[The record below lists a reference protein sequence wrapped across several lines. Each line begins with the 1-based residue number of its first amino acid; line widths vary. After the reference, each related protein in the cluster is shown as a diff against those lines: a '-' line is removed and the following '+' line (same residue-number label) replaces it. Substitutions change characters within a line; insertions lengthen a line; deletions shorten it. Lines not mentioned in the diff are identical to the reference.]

1 MRALNDTQKPVGAPQ
16 GGDKKP
22 MDMRPGGGPRRGMNM
37 IAEKP
42 KNMKKTLSRLLKYI
56 VTNKFMIIM
65 LVASVI
71 ISALLNLAGPSIQ
84 GEALKFLTPSTDEGG
99 KLIILEDGT
108 AKVDFAGMTRLL
120 VLLGAVYLLSSLFTY
135 IQGHISAKLSQ
146 KTVYRMRG
154 DLFRK
159 IEKLPIKYIDNHPH
173 GDIMSRMTNDIENI
187 SNTVSNSVT
196 SLISGIIT
204 IIGAFSLMLYHS
216 WQMTLVAL
224 VTIPLT
230 VLVTTKLTKYVRRYF
245 MRQQQLLGAIN
256 SQVEES
262 VTGYKT
268 VVAFG
273 HENEIKDEF
282 NRTGDE
288 LRTAGIKA
296 EIFGGVMGP
305 LMNII
310 GNVGFLLIVI
320 CGALFTMK
328 GLIGIT
334 TIYVFIQYSKQ
345 FTRPINEVANQY
357 TSILNAITGAERV
370 FEITDQNDETDEGK
384 KVLLPADIKG
394 NISFRNICFSYVQSE
409 PVLKNFNLEI
419 SSGQKIAIVG
429 KTGSGKTT
437 IINLL
442 TRFYETDSGKILLDG
457 TDIREITK
465 ASLRKNIAIVLQDT
479 VLFSDTVGANIRYGR
494 PEASEAETEA
504 AAKAAKAHD
513 FITRMPEGY
522 DTVLDESG
530 GNISQGQKQ
539 LLTIARAILA
549 DPKILILDEA
559 TSSVDTRTEMD
570 IQSAMI
576 NLMQGRTTLIIAHR
590 LSTIRDADKIIV
602 LDDGRIVEAGN
613 HNELIAAEGVYYG
626 LYMSQFAG
634 IET

>member
-1 MRALNDTQKPVGAPQ
+1 MNNTQKTVGAPQ

-22 MDMRPGGGPRRGMNM
+22 MDMRPGGGPRRGMSM

-108 AKVDFAGMTRLL
+108 VKVDFAGMTRLL

-370 FEITDQNDETDEGK
+370 FEIMDQNDETDEGK

-442 TRFYETDSGKILLDG
+442 ARFYETDSGKILLDG

-522 DTVLDESG
+522 DTVLDETG

>member
-1 MRALNDTQKPVGAPQ
+1 MGAPQ

-108 AKVDFAGMTRLL
+108 VKVDFAGMTRLL

-196 SLISGIIT
+196 SLISSIIT

>member
-1 MRALNDTQKPVGAPQ
+1 MNNTQKPVGAPQ

-108 AKVDFAGMTRLL
+108 VKVDFAGMTRLL

-196 SLISGIIT
+196 SLISSIIT

-370 FEITDQNDETDEGK
+370 FEIADQNDETDEGK

>member
-1 MRALNDTQKPVGAPQ
+1 MGAPQ

-108 AKVDFAGMTRLL
+108 VKVDFAGMARLL

>member
-1 MRALNDTQKPVGAPQ
+1 MGAPQ

-22 MDMRPGGGPRRGMNM
+22 MDMRPGGGPRRGMSM

-108 AKVDFAGMTRLL
+108 VKVDFAGMARLL
-120 VLLGAVYLLSSLFTY
+120 VLLGAVYLLSTLFTY

-370 FEITDQNDETDEGK
+370 FEIADQNDETDEGK

>member
-1 MRALNDTQKPVGAPQ
+1 MNNTQKPVGAPQ

-108 AKVDFAGMTRLL
+108 VKVDFAGMTRLL

-626 LYMSQFAG
+626 LYISQFAG

>member
-1 MRALNDTQKPVGAPQ
+1 MNNTQKTVGAPQ

-22 MDMRPGGGPRRGMNM
+22 MDMRPGGGPRRGMSM

-108 AKVDFAGMTRLL
+108 VKVDFAGMTRLL

-370 FEITDQNDETDEGK
+370 FEIMDQNDETDEGK

-442 TRFYETDSGKILLDG
+442 ARFYETDSGKILLDG

>member
-1 MRALNDTQKPVGAPQ
+1 MNNTQKTVGAPQ

-22 MDMRPGGGPRRGMNM
+22 MDMRPGGGPRRGMSM

-108 AKVDFAGMTRLL
+108 VKVDFAGMTRLL

-196 SLISGIIT
+196 SLISSIIT

-370 FEITDQNDETDEGK
+370 FEIMDQNDETDEGK